1 MKLIECTFIIKIE
14 IYKRMAERQAKND
27 MPVKEGHRLTLDAQ
41 RQQP

>member
-1 MKLIECTFIIKIE
+1 MIE

-41 RQQP
+41 RQQPEKC